1 MTVCNY
7 FLWVMHNHVFFFHT
21 NNKLA
26 KIFKLIFK
34 AIEQVKKK
42 KKKMFKA
49 DY

>member
-26 KIFKLIFK
+26 KMFKWILK
-34 AIEQVKKK
+34 AIEQG